1 MLEEARQWSHL
12 TETSLELFHLNY
24 SVNMKAI
31 SFKGTDLP
39 LFPLAVRL
47 KAVLKNI
54 RRQVISV
61 RFSKK
66 HKLLWQ
72 TQNWNSYNWTW
83 SSRSPG
89 SRIRHRCLLH
99 KWNLVSDSVKYFTL
113 PLWYHSMG
121 DATTAWRQAA
131 PCWAH
136 YGNIYL
142 VLAFSQQPCNPVRG
156 SRQEI
161 QASGSQIRARW
172 ACRALTGAS
181 VIFWFTKNSKTCV

>member
-1 MLEEARQWSHL
+1 MLEEARHWSHL
-12 TETSLELFHLNY
+12 TETSLEWFHLNY
-24 SVNMKAI
+24 SLNMKAI
-31 SFKGTDLP
+31 SFKGTDVP

-54 RRQVISV
+54 RRQVISG

-66 HKLLWQ
+66 HKLFWQ

-83 SSRSPG
+83 SCRSPG
-89 SRIRHRCLLH
+89 SGIRHRCLTESKTRFHLC
-99 KWNLVSDSVKYFTL
+99 SKYFTR

-142 VLAFSQQPCNPVRG
+142 VLDSY
-156 SRQEI
+156 I
-161 QASGSQIRARW
+161 
-172 ACRALTGAS
+172 
-181 VIFWFTKNSKTCV
+181 CVQSTTV

>member
-1 MLEEARQWSHL
+1 MLEEARHWSHL

-24 SVNMKAI
+24 SLNMKAI
-31 SFKGTDLP
+31 SFKGTDVP
-39 LFPLAVRL
+39 LFPFAVRL

-83 SSRSPG
+83 SFRSPG

-99 KWNLVSDSVKYFTL
+99 KWNLVSDSVKYFIL
-113 PLWYHSMG
+113 SPWYHSMG
-121 DATTAWRQAA
+121 DPTTAWRQAA
-131 PCWAH
+131 PSWAH
-136 YGNIYL
+136 YGKIYL
-142 VLAFSQQPCNPVRG
+142 VLDPC
-156 SRQEI
+156 I
-161 QASGSQIRARW
+161 
-172 ACRALTGAS
+172 
-181 VIFWFTKNSKTCV
+181 CVQSTTV